1 MYKIVFEYADS
12 YSNWQWRRQECI
24 MSSLQECIKI
34 YGLGYDCDYR
44 IISMEKLN
52 DNDEEDTVLYR

>member
-1 MYKIVFEYADS
+1 MYRIVFEYADS

-24 MSSLQECIKI
+24 MSSLQECIKT

-44 IISMEKLN
+44 IISVEKL
-52 DNDEEDTVLYR
+52 DDSDEKDTVLYR

>member
-52 DNDEEDTVLYR
+52 NNDEEDTVLYR

>member
-24 MSSLQECIKI
+24 MSSLQECIKV

-44 IISMEKLN
+44 IISMEKLD
-52 DNDEEDTVLYR
+52 DNDEEDTVLYG

>member
-1 MYKIVFEYADS
+1 MYRIVFEYADS

-44 IISMEKLN
+44 IISMEKLD

>member
-1 MYKIVFEYADS
+1 MYRIVFEYADS

-44 IISMEKLN
+44 IISMEKL
-52 DNDEEDTVLYR
+52 DDSDEKDTVLYR

>member
-1 MYKIVFEYADS
+1 MYRIVFEYADS

-24 MSSLQECIKI
+24 MSSLQECIKV

-44 IISMEKLN
+44 IISMEKL
-52 DNDEEDTVLYR
+52 DDSDEKDTILYR

>member
-1 MYKIVFEYADS
+1 MYRIVFEYADS

-44 IISMEKLN
+44 IISMEKLD
-52 DNDEEDTVLYR
+52 DNDEKDTVLYR

>member
-24 MSSLQECIKI
+24 MSSLQECIKV

-44 IISMEKLN
+44 IISMEKL
-52 DNDEEDTVLYR
+52 DDSDEKDTVLYR

>member
-1 MYKIVFEYADS
+1 MYRIVFEYADS

>member
-24 MSSLQECIKI
+24 MSSLQECIKV